1 MTTEKT
7 TVKFPVEMTIDQRD
21 EIDLIA
27 SELGLA
33 RVQVIRLACR
43 DYARRFF
50 LSNRHIEM
58 PIGIE
63 NMPEPADAAT

>member
-7 TVKFPVEMTIDQRD
+7 TVKFPVEMTTDQRD

-27 SELGLA
+27 GELGLA

-43 DYARRFF
+43 EYARRFF
-50 LSNRHIEM
+50 SANRHIEM
-58 PIGIE
+58 PVGSNE
-63 NMPEPADAAT
+63 MPEPIAA